1 VKKVSIAFLWHMH
14 QPPYLNPF
22 LGEYRLPWVFLHGL
36 KDYFDM
42 PALLDRCPG
51 TRVTINL
58 VPSLFS
64 QLRDYEHGG
73 TSDRY
78 LRVAATPAEQLTE
91 LERRFVTRF
100 FFPFPDEITRAFSP
114 HYLQLKKKLR
124 AAEAPGNGFHRPPTP
139 QDFRDAQVLFLLSW
153 CGVTLKAEEP
163 VRSLLAR
170 GRDFAPADQA
180 ALLEALQA
188 FTHRI
193 LPEHARQAAAG
204 RLEVAVSP
212 YSHPI
217 LPLLIDVG
225 NARVAKPSSPLPGEP
240 FAHPL
245 DARLHLALAQERYRE
260 LFGRPARGMWPSE
273 GSVCPEAARLIREA
287 GLDWVCTDRAILEKT
302 LGRPAT
308 PDEIL
313 RPWRFEGLTFFFR
326 DTKISDLIGFTYANW
341 TPAEAVADFLRRVRE
356 VAASSHLER
365 PLITVAMDGENAW
378 EHFVHG
384 GYDFLQQLYQAIEEA
399 PDLETVTFGDW
410 LDRHPETVGT
420 LTSLGTGSW
429 IYGDFATWIG
439 DPVKN
444 RAWELLSYARNEV
457 EHFLREYTDMSL
469 DTLKHLP
476 IVEHVLRAES
486 SDWFWWYGEGHTSI
500 NDPDFDDL
508 FRANLRFLYVL
519 MGKTPPANLDQPLA
533 PVERDPSSI
542 RPPVAYVHPTISGE
556 LDDYFEWLS
565 AGSYELQAGALA
577 RVNPAIRRV
586 HFGFDEVFFYLR
598 VDLAGRACEVLEERV
613 LEVRFL
619 APTAGAVRVE
629 PVAEGP
635 GWRVVPVEGR
645 AQHPCFLCKLAV
657 GRVVELALPL
667 EHLFPG
673 YDPTHGVKEPA
684 SFNLRLFKRGMEVE
698 RFPWSHDIDLFVN
711 TRDLD
716 VENWFV

>member
-1 VKKVSIAFLWHMH
+1 MKKVSIAFLWHMH

-36 KDYFDM
+36 KDYYDM
-42 PALLDRCPG
+42 PALLEQCTD
-51 TRVTINL
+51 TRVSINL

-78 LRVAATPAEQLTE
+78 LRVAATPAEQLTD
-91 LERRFVTRF
+91 LERRFVARF
-100 FFPFPDEITRAFSP
+100 FFPFPDEIIRAFNP
-114 HYLQLKKKLR
+114 RYLQLKKKLR
-124 AAEAPGNGFHRPPTP
+124 AVDEPGNGHRLPTA
-139 QDFRDAQVLFLLSW
+139 QDYRDAQVLFLLSW
-153 CGVTLKAEEP
+153 CGETLAAEEP
-163 VRSLLAR
+163 VRSLLAQ
-170 GRDFAPADQA
+170 GRDYSPADQA

-193 LPEHARQAAAG
+193 LPEYARLAATG

-217 LPLLIDVG
+217 LPLLVDVN
-225 NARVAKPSSPLPGEP
+225 NARVAKPSSPLPTEP
-240 FAHPL
+240 FAYPL
-245 DARLHLALAQERYRE
+245 DARLHLALAQERYHE
-260 LFGRPARGMWPSE
+260 LFGTKANGMWPSE
-273 GSVCPEAARLIREA
+273 GSVCPEVARLIRES
-287 GLDWVCTDRAILEKT
+287 GIDWVCTDRAILEKS

-308 PDEIL
+308 TDEVL
-313 RPWRFEGLTFFFR
+313 RPWRFDGLTFFFR
-326 DTKISDLIGFTYANW
+326 DTKISDLIGFTYSSW
-341 TPAEAVADFLRRVRE
+341 KPAEAVADFLRRVRE
-356 VAASSHLER
+356 VAAASDLEH
-365 PLITVAMDGENAW
+365 PLVTVAMDGENAW

-384 GYDFLQQLYQAIEEA
+384 GYEFLRQLYRAIEDA
-399 PDLETVTFGDW
+399 PDLETVTFSGW
-410 LDRHPETVGT
+410 LRERPESVAT
-420 LTSLGTGSW
+420 LGSLGTGSW

-439 DPVKN
+439 DPIKN
-444 RAWELLSYARNEV
+444 RAWELLSFARKEV
-457 EHFLREYTDMSL
+457 QHFLGEYTDMSV

-476 IVEHVLRAES
+476 IVEHTLRAES

-533 PVERDPSSI
+533 PVERDPSST
-542 RPPVAYVHPTISGE
+542 RPPVAYVHPRVSGE
-556 LDDYFEWLS
+556 MDNYFEWLS

-586 HFGFDEVFFYLR
+586 HFGYDELFFYLR
-598 VDLAGRACEVLEERV
+598 VDVNGRAAEVLEKRA
-613 LEVRFL
+613 LELRFL
-619 APTAGAVRVE
+619 APTANAVRVE
-629 PVAEGP
+629 RADDGT
-635 GWRVVPVEGR
+635 WRICPVEPR
-645 AQHPCFLCKLAV
+645 DQHPCWLCKVAV
-657 GRVVELALPL
+657 GRVLELALPL

-673 YDPTHGVKEPA
+673 YDPSRGVKAPV

-698 RFPWSHDIDLFVN
+698 RFPWSHDIDLHVN
-711 TRDLD
+711 TRDLE